1 MHLLSGF
8 SGSCGNVIY
17 EHLYIYIY
25 LYYIHECQ
33 HVIYI
38 YLACMVTWCIC
49 QITANIPPAAEE
61 GYVDMTGGLYGSIL
75 VMFKATS
82 INTIDVLCMIIC
94 NLIK

>member
-1 MHLLSGF
+1 
-8 SGSCGNVIY
+8 
-17 EHLYIYIY
+17 
-25 LYYIHECQ
+25 
-33 HVIYI
+33 
-38 YLACMVTWCIC
+38 MVTWCIC